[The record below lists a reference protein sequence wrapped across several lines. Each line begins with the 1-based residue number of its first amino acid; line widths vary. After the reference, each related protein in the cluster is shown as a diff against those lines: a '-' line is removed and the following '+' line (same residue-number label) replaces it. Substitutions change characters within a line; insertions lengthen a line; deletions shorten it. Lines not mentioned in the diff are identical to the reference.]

1 MLKYNCSPSNSS
13 SSGQRGRKKKKS
25 KKSISKHFGALWK
38 QAREDA
44 GLTQA
49 EVAEALGYTSGQFIS
64 NVESG
69 RCRFP
74 GNQLGKIKKLYSLK
88 TGDLLQMVLEEEEQV
103 IRQALKME

>member
-1 MLKYNCSPSNSS
+1 MLKYSCSPSKSSNS
-13 SSGQRGRKKKKS
+13 GRGGREKKKS
-25 KKSISKHFGALWK
+25 RRAISKHFGALWK
-38 QAREDA
+38 EAREEA
-44 GLTQA
+44 GLTQS

-74 GNQLGKIKKLYSLK
+74 GNQLGKIKKLYRLK